1 MRVIDLATIQAI
13 IKPATALA
21 AVTEAFI
28 AYSNGLVTTPPV
40 GHLNLPEANGELHI
54 KYGHLRGSPTF
65 TVKLATGFYRN
76 PERGLPSGNGC
87 MLVFDASTGALL
99 MLLEDEGW
107 LTELRTGLAG
117 AIAARACGMTNPHR
131 IGIIGTGVQA
141 RFQLRC
147 LSLVSP
153 CRSAMVFGRSPER
166 TARYIADMEQDGFEV
181 VAASSIAELARQ
193 CDLLVTTTN
202 SHTPLLHANDLRLG
216 MHVTAMGADGGG
228 KNELD
233 PHIYDHAGLC
243 VVDSL
248 SQASAFGDTSFAL
261 QRGCVSRSQLTELG
275 MLCAA
280 PIQHRQKGLISVA
293 DLTGVACQDLAIAN
307 CVVEALTR

>member
-1 MRVIDLATIQAI
+1 MSRRHAFFPHGLLLLPALAILSAAVLFPASGWAHGEIAGAGENRVERVIES
-13 IKPATALA
+13 KSGKYHVEFMVSP
-21 AVTEAFI
+21 
-28 AYSNGLVTTPPV
+28 GMPV
-40 GHLNLPEANGELHI
+40 SGENANGELHI
-54 KYGHLRGSPTF
+54 KYSHLRGSPTF

-261 QRGCVSRSQLTELG
+261 QRGCVSRSRSVSA
-275 MLCAA
+275 AA
-280 PIQHRQKGLISVA
+280 PCR
-293 DLTGVACQDLAIAN
+293 
-307 CVVEALTR
+307 